1 MTQLIEPV
9 RKVITTPDF
18 RNNSGRGGINPAQFI
33 RPVKVAA
40 PETEPKIIESDEA
53 IQARIRERF
62 SVMDDL
68 VNMSINGKARGL
80 VISGPAGVGKS
91 YTVKRNLK
99 RISDDRYTVSTG
111 FIRAT
116 GLYRL
121 LYNHRGKDQVIAFDD
136 SDSLFLVE
144 DSINLLKNALDTN
157 DERIISWR
165 AETNMKDD
173 SGEALPTEFLFE
185 GSMIFITNKDFDAM
199 IANNDK
205 FSVHYEA
212 FISRS
217 YYIDLAMRNRRDYLI
232 RIRDVIDNE
241 GMLTDILSQDQI
253 KEVLSYIE
261 TNLYSLREVSLRIA
275 GKIAGIMNEFP
286 NSWERNCNVTCR
298 KAY

>member
-9 RKVITTPDF
+9 RRVIMTPDF
-18 RNNSGRGGINPAQFI
+18 RAATGNRGAVNPAQFI
-33 RPVKVAA
+33 RPVKAVEA
-40 PETEPKIIESDEA
+40 EPKIIESDEA

-68 VNMSINGKARGL
+68 IKMSIGGKARGL

-91 YTVKRNLK
+91 HNVKRNLSV
-99 RISDDRYTVSTG
+99 ISDDRYTISTG

-121 LYNHRGKDQVIAFDD
+121 LYNHRGKDNVIVFDD

-144 DSINLLKNALDTN
+144 DSLNLLKNALDTN
-157 DERIISWR
+157 DERILSWR

-173 SGEALPTEFLFE
+173 AGDALPTEFLFE
-185 GSMIFITNKDFDAM
+185 GSIIFITNKDFDAM

-217 YYIDLAMRNRRDYLI
+217 YYIDLAMRSRRDYLI
-232 RIRDVIDNE
+232 RIKDVIDNE
-241 GMLTDILSQDQI
+241 GMLSDKLNPNQI

-261 TNLYSLREVSLRIA
+261 TNLYTLREVSLRIA

>member
-1 MTQLIEPV
+1 MTQLVSEPV
-9 RKVITTPDF
+9 RKIIQTPSF
-18 RNNSGRGGINPAQFI
+18 RAPPTRGIINPAQFI
-33 RPVKVAA
+33 RPAKI
-40 PETEPKIIESDEA
+40 TEPEPRIVESDES
-53 IQARIRERF
+53 ILARIRERF
-62 SVMDDL
+62 TVMDDL
-68 VNMSINGKARGL
+68 VGMSINGKARAL

-91 YTVKRNLK
+91 YTVKRHLK
-99 RISDDRYTVSTG
+99 HIPDERYTVSTG

-121 LYNHRGKDQVIAFDD
+121 LYNHRGKDQIIIFDD
-136 SDSLFLVE
+136 SDTLFLVE
-144 DSINLLKNALDTN
+144 DSLNLLKNALDTN
-157 DERIISWR
+157 DDRIISWR

-173 SGEALPTEFLFE
+173 AGDPLTTEFLFE

-199 IANNDK
+199 IANQDK

-232 RIRDVIDNE
+232 RIKDVIDNE
-241 GMLTDILSQDQI
+241 GMLTDKLNSDQI
-253 KEVLSYIE
+253 KDVLSYIE
-261 TNLYSLREVSLRIA
+261 TNLYTLREVSLRIA

-298 KAY
+298 KAQ

>member
-1 MTQLIEPV
+1 MTQLVSEPV
-9 RKVITTPDF
+9 RKIIQTPSF
-18 RNNSGRGGINPAQFI
+18 RAPPTRGIINPAQFI
-33 RPVKVAA
+33 RPAKI
-40 PETEPKIIESDEA
+40 TEPEPRIVESDES
-53 IQARIRERF
+53 ILARIRERF
-62 SVMDDL
+62 TVMDDL
-68 VNMSINGKARGL
+68 VGMSINGKARAL

-91 YTVKRNLK
+91 YTVKRHLK
-99 RISDDRYTVSTG
+99 HIPDERYTVSTG

-121 LYNHRGKDQVIAFDD
+121 LYNHRGKDQIIIFDD
-136 SDSLFLVE
+136 SDTLFLVE
-144 DSINLLKNALDTN
+144 DSLNLMKNALDTN

-173 SGEALPTEFLFE
+173 AGDPLPTEFLFE

-199 IANNDK
+199 IANQDK

-232 RIRDVIDNE
+232 RIKDVIDNE
-241 GMLTDILSQDQI
+241 GMLTDKLNSDQI
-253 KEVLSYIE
+253 KDVLSYIE
-261 TNLYSLREVSLRIA
+261 TNLYTLREVSLRIA

-298 KAY
+298 KAQ

>member
-1 MTQLIEPV
+1 MTQLVSEPV
-9 RKVITTPDF
+9 RKIIQTPSF
-18 RNNSGRGGINPAQFI
+18 RASPTRGIINPAQFI
-33 RPVKVAA
+33 RPAKI
-40 PETEPKIIESDEA
+40 TEPEPRIVESDES
-53 IQARIRERF
+53 ILARIRERF
-62 SVMDDL
+62 TVMDDL
-68 VNMSINGKARGL
+68 VGMSINGKARAL

-91 YTVKRNLK
+91 YTVKRHLK
-99 RISDDRYTVSTG
+99 HIPDERYTVSTG

-121 LYNHRGKDQVIAFDD
+121 LYNHRGKDQIIIFDD
-136 SDSLFLVE
+136 SDTLFLVE
-144 DSINLLKNALDTN
+144 DSLNLLKNALDTN

-173 SGEALPTEFLFE
+173 AGDPLPTEFLFE

-199 IANNDK
+199 IANQDK

-232 RIRDVIDNE
+232 RIKDVIDNE
-241 GMLTDILSQDQI
+241 GMLTDKLNSDQI
-253 KEVLSYIE
+253 KDVLSYIE
-261 TNLYSLREVSLRIA
+261 TNLYTLREVSLRIA

-298 KAY
+298 KAQ

>member
-1 MTQLIEPV
+1 MTQLVSEPV
-9 RKVITTPDF
+9 RKIIQTPSF
-18 RNNSGRGGINPAQFI
+18 RAPPTRGIINPAQFI
-33 RPVKVAA
+33 RPAKI
-40 PETEPKIIESDEA
+40 TEPEPRIVESDES
-53 IQARIRERF
+53 ILARIRERF
-62 SVMDDL
+62 TVMDDL
-68 VNMSINGKARGL
+68 VGMSINGKARAL

-91 YTVKRNLK
+91 YTVKRHLK
-99 RISDDRYTVSTG
+99 HIPDERYTVSTG

-121 LYNHRGKDQVIAFDD
+121 LYNHRGKDQIIIFDD
-136 SDSLFLVE
+136 SDTLFLVE
-144 DSINLLKNALDTN
+144 DSLNLLKNALDTN

-173 SGEALPTEFLFE
+173 AGDPLPTEFLFE

-199 IANNDK
+199 IANQDK

-232 RIRDVIDNE
+232 RIKDVIDNE
-241 GMLTDILSQDQI
+241 GMLTDKLNSDQI
-253 KEVLSYIE
+253 KDVLSYIE
-261 TNLYSLREVSLRIA
+261 TNLYTLREVSLRIA

-298 KAY
+298 KAQ